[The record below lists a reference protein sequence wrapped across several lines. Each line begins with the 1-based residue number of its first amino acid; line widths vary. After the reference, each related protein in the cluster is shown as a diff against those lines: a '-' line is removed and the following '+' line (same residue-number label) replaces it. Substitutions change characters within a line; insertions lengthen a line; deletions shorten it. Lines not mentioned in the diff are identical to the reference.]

1 MELFVCF
8 IVIFLIIQVKLIIF
22 LGLNHIYRPKYVHTA
37 EPVPKCPLLNVL
49 GHFFFVP
56 LAEKRY
62 LGMNRLLHRRKKKK
76 KTEMALT
83 GAILD
88 SDLWRY

>member
-1 MELFVCF
+1 MQLFVCF
-8 IVIFLIIQVKLIIF
+8 IVIFLIIEVKLIIF

-76 KTEMALT
+76 KK
-83 GAILD
+83 D
-88 SDLWRY
+88 